1 MGGGYKAYKRG
12 GPRHVQL
19 MEWLQTSPAW
29 ATLKPGPR
37 ALYVELRRRFNGGN
51 NGEIFLSHRDA
62 AKALNVD
69 RKTVAGYFDILIER
83 GFIVVTRGH
92 CLGPSGISQS
102 ATYRLTEEKTSEGSA
117 TKEFMRWKPTQKKK
131 RPRVKTPHSL
141 GENLP
146 VVGGKVPHLEN
157 QRRKNSPAFGPN
169 GASAVGKNSPIYT
182 SSHIPLNEV
191 DAFERLVLGLGL
203 CGQATRSNSIAT
215 PDLQGVVHINQANEE
230 RASRMNPNE

>member
-92 CLGPSGISQS
+92 CLGPSGIGQS

-131 RPRVKTPHSL
+131 RPRVKTPLPWGKIYPWL
-141 GENLP
+141 GEKFPIWKIKGVKTPPLLAQMGRLP
-146 VVGGKVPHLEN
+146 WVKTPPYIHL
-157 QRRKNSPAFGPN
+157 A
-169 GASAVGKNSPIYT
+169 IY
-182 SSHIPLNEV
+182 L
-191 DAFERLVLGLGL
+191 
-203 CGQATRSNSIAT
+203 
-215 PDLQGVVHINQANEE
+215 
-230 RASRMNPNE
+230 